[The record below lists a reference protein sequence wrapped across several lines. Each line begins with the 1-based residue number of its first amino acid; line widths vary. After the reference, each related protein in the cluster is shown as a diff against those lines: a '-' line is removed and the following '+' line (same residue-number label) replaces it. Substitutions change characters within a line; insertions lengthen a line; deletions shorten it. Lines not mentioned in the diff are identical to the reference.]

1 MNDLGEIEAILD
13 RFRGW
18 LETAHAEAQR
28 LEEPGSGLGSAAG
41 APAREFGIIDL
52 VEEFTA
58 LRHEL
63 KLQTKSGRGLIE
75 QTENTTAALRQAIDQ
90 FRSIEPREAQAA
102 WTAGKGLAEALADL
116 DEALARGEREI
127 DRARRQIAD
136 ESVRGLETSIIGLFK
151 GQPWIPTTAVACRI
165 TTRSS
170 RHSAARARR
179 VRKCS
184 DVFLEGYG
192 LIQKRLRRAMAS
204 EQVVHIACE
213 GKPVDPELMTVLE
226 LVEEPGKKPG
236 TVARELRRG
245 YMWRGRVIRFAEVQA
260 VRGAYATAVDTEG
273 AAACESETDVV
284 DTTAESAEELET
296 AGDST
301 SGPS

>member
-1 MNDLGEIEAILD
+1 M
-13 RFRGW
+13 
-18 LETAHAEAQR
+18 
-28 LEEPGSGLGSAAG
+28 
-41 APAREFGIIDL
+41 
-52 VEEFTA
+52 
-58 LRHEL
+58 
-63 KLQTKSGRGLIE
+63 
-75 QTENTTAALRQAIDQ
+75 
-90 FRSIEPREAQAA
+90 
-102 WTAGKGLAEALADL
+102 
-116 DEALARGEREI
+116 
-127 DRARRQIAD
+127 RRQIAD

-151 GQPWIPTTAVACRI
+151 GQPWFRRRLLRVYHHQVIETLRRESQ
-165 TTRSS
+165 TREETFS
-170 RHSAARARR
+170 
-179 VRKCS
+179 
-184 DVFLEGYG
+184 VFLEGYG

-284 DTTAESAEELET
+284 DTTAESAGRVGDRRRFDERAILTRAEQGTT
-296 AGDST
+296 A
-301 SGPS
+301 